1 MGRMRSDRPY
11 PHHLLDRKRLAIG
24 LGLCLVIGFL
34 CIAVLI
40 PAGVRALPG
49 RYAARL
55 PDFLLNLRH
64 RDHPELLPTPM
75 IGAALSYTPLPP
87 ATALLRGVT
96 FVTSVAQT
104 SGATEQVE
112 SGIGYVLTQEPS
124 ERSTRVVAGTPSEQE
139 TATPTPRPTLV
150 PDATSTPTA
159 TPTPTDTATPT
170 PTAVLTPT
178 PLPLPISAQL
188 PPITHTYQTWNNC
201 GPATLSMAL
210 QYLGWKG
217 TQADTA
223 SVLKPDP
230 EDKNVSPY
238 EMQEYI
244 HSLGL
249 DAVLRVGGDLTR
261 LKRLIAAGFPVIVET
276 WFIPEPG
283 DQMGHYRLL
292 TGYDDRAGHFVAQ
305 DSYNGP
311 NLPLD
316 YAAFDELWRVFD
328 RVYLVLLDSSRADQL
343 AAILGEDADDG
354 LMFLGA
360 LDVAVAE
367 TVQPTDEC
375 VAYENCADM
384 TAFAWFNV
392 GTNLTSLAR
401 HEEAATAYDQ
411 ARVLGLPWR
420 MLWYQFGPYESYYSI
435 GRFDDVITLAT
446 ATLAPVGNLEESYY
460 WRGLAYLAKD
470 DVNRA
475 RSDFQAAVK
484 YNPGFDAAVQA
495 LAALD

>member
-1 MGRMRSDRPY
+1 MDRMRSDRLY
-11 PHHLLDRKRLAIG
+11 SHHRLDRKRLVIG

-34 CIAVLI
+34 CVLVLI

-55 PDFLLNLRH
+55 PGFLLDLRH
-64 RDHPELLPTPM
+64 RDHPDLLPSPM
-75 IGAALSYTPLPP
+75 IGAPVSSTPLPP
-87 ATALLRGVT
+87 ATARLRGVT
-96 FVTSVAQT
+96 FVTSVAGT
-104 SGATEQVE
+104 TGASGRAENGTE
-112 SGIGYVLTQEPS
+112 SAPTQEPT
-124 ERSTRVVAGTPSEQE
+124 ERSTLAVTSTPFGRDTA
-139 TATPTPRPTLV
+139 TATPEPTRV
-150 PDATSTPTA
+150 PDATFTITTAPTPTNTPTSPPTA
-159 TPTPTDTATPT
+159 TFTPT
-170 PTAVLTPT
+170 PS
-178 PLPLPISAQL
+178 PLPISAQL
-188 PPITHTYQTWNNC
+188 RPITHTYQTWNNC

-210 QYLGWKG
+210 QYLGWRG

-238 EMQEYI
+238 EMEAYV

-249 DAVLRVGGDLTR
+249 NAKLRIGGDLTR

-292 TGYDDRAGHFVAQ
+292 TGYDDRAGHLVAQ

-311 NLPLD
+311 NLSLD
-316 YAAFDELWRVFD
+316 YAAFDELWRVFN
-328 RVYLVLLDSSRADQL
+328 RVYLVLFDPSQEDQL
-343 AAILGEDADDG
+343 EAILGEDANDHA
-354 LMFLGA
+354 MFSRA
-360 LDVAVAE
+360 LDFAVAE
-367 TVQPTDEC
+367 TAKPNDEC
-375 VAYENCADM
+375 VAYENCADL

-392 GTNLTSLAR
+392 GSNLTSLGR
-401 HEEAATAYDQ
+401 HEEAAAAYDE

-420 MLWYQFGPYESYYSI
+420 MLWYQFGPYESYYSV

-446 ATLAPVGNLEESYY
+446 ATQAPVGNLEESYY

-470 DVNRA
+470 DIGRA

-484 YNPGFDAAVQA
+484 YNPGFDAALQA

>member
-1 MGRMRSDRPY
+1 MDRMRSTRRSPQ
-11 PHHLLDRKRLAIG
+11 HHLDRKRWVIG
-24 LGLCLVIGFL
+24 LGFCLVIGFL
-34 CIAVLI
+34 CVAVLI

-55 PDFLLNLRH
+55 PSFLLDLRH
-64 RDHPELLPTPM
+64 RAHPDLLPTPM
-75 IGAALSYTPLPP
+75 IGEAVSSTPLPS
-87 ATALLRGVT
+87 ATARLRGVT
-96 FVTSVAQT
+96 FVTVAAGT
-104 SGATEQVE
+104 TGASGRAETGTE
-112 SGIGYVLTQEPS
+112 SASTQEPT
-124 ERSTRVVAGTPSEQE
+124 ERSTMAVTSTPVRRD
-139 TATPTPRPTLV
+139 TATPTPAPTRV
-150 PDATSTPTA
+150 QIATSTATLAPAPTN
-159 TPTPTDTATPT
+159 TATPT
-170 PTAVLTPT
+170 PTAMLTPT
-178 PLPLPISAQL
+178 PSPLPISAQL

-210 QYLGWKG
+210 QYLGWRG

-238 EMQEYI
+238 EMEAYV

-249 DAVLRVGGDLTR
+249 NAELRIGGDLTR

-311 NLPLD
+311 NLSLD
-316 YAAFDELWRVFD
+316 YAAFDELWRVFN
-328 RVYLVLLDSSRADQL
+328 RVYLVLFDPSQVDQL
-343 AAILGEDADDG
+343 QATLGADTDDHW
-354 LMFLGA
+354 MFSRA

-367 TVQPTDEC
+367 TAKPNDEC
-375 VAYENCADM
+375 VAYEHCADM

-392 GTNLTSLAR
+392 GSNLTSLGR
-401 HEEAATAYDQ
+401 HEEAAAAYDQ

-446 ATLAPVGNLEESYY
+446 ATQAPVGNLEESYY

-470 DVNRA
+470 DIDRA

>member
-1 MGRMRSDRPY
+1 
-11 PHHLLDRKRLAIG
+11 
-24 LGLCLVIGFL
+24 
-34 CIAVLI
+34 
-40 PAGVRALPG
+40 
-49 RYAARL
+49 
-55 PDFLLNLRH
+55 
-64 RDHPELLPTPM
+64 
-75 IGAALSYTPLPP
+75 
-87 ATALLRGVT
+87 
-96 FVTSVAQT
+96 
-104 SGATEQVE
+104 
-112 SGIGYVLTQEPS
+112 
-124 ERSTRVVAGTPSEQE
+124 
-139 TATPTPRPTLV
+139 
-150 PDATSTPTA
+150 
-159 TPTPTDTATPT
+159 
-170 PTAVLTPT
+170 
-178 PLPLPISAQL
+178 L

-210 QYLGWKG
+210 QYLGWRG

-238 EMQEYI
+238 EMEAYV

-249 DAVLRVGGDLTR
+249 DAELRIGGDLTR

-311 NLPLD
+311 NLSLD
-316 YAAFDELWRVFD
+316 YAAFDELWRVFN
-328 RVYLVLLDSSRADQL
+328 RVYLVLFDPSQAGQL
-343 AAILGEDADDG
+343 EAILGEDADDR
-354 LMFLGA
+354 LMFSGA
-360 LDVAVAE
+360 LDVAVSE
-367 TVQPTDEC
+367 TVKPNDEC

-392 GTNLTSLAR
+392 GSNLTSLGR
-401 HEEAATAYDQ
+401 HEEAAAAYDQ

-446 ATLAPVGNLEESYY
+446 ATQAPVGNLEESYY

-470 DVNRA
+470 DVQRA